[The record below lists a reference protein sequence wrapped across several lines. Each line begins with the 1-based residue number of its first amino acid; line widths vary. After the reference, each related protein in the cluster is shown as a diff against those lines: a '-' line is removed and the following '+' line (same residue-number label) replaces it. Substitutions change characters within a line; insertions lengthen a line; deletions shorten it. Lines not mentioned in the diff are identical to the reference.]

1 MVLSE
6 PDKQHRTHDPM
17 RRLVLGAA
25 TLVGSGEAARS
36 LGSREDDGVWLVV
49 TGVVP
54 GAWVQLIRR
63 EFAPVAS
70 TGHYVLFVRR
80 ASG

>member
-1 MVLSE
+1 
-6 PDKQHRTHDPM
+6 M
-17 RRLVLGAA
+17 RRLALGAA

-36 LGSREDDGVWLVV
+36 LGSWEDDGVRLVV
-49 TGVVP
+49 TGVPP
-54 GAWVQLIRR
+54 GAWVQLIRW
-63 EFAPVAS
+63 ELAPGAT